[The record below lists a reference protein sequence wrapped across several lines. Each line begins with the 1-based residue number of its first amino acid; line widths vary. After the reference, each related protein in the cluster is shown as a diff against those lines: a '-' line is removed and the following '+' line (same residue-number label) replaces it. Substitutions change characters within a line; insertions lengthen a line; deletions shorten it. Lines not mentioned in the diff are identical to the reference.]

1 MVGRNILVEEKTP
14 ETVREKVDIERE
26 ASDLATYSP
35 GSLEEIEQVS
45 RIKAHWFRERAIL
58 LLSICVILG
67 VLGASL
73 STLIWSQ
80 DASSRDWA
88 RQMVAA
94 LMGFAASA
102 VWQSQRKSD

>member
-1 MVGRNILVEEKTP
+1 VGGNALEEEKSP
-14 ETVREKVDIERE
+14 ETVREKVDIEKE

-58 LLSICVILG
+58 LLSISVILS

-73 STLIWSQ
+73 ATLVWSE
-80 DASSRDWA
+80 DTSSRDWA